1 VNDIALDTRTTGEL
15 IVTSR
20 LLVMQSKRLML
31 ASVERRSMKGGHN
44 DMRVRAARLHAAS
57 DRAHH
62 AYQSSVLAWS
72 APGSSEYRLA
82 AYGRLV
88 GLAENLSSELQ
99 HGLGD
104 LPAGERFEVSTE
116 VQMLEEFIQQ
126 WRKGLLTS
134 VSPTD

>member
-1 VNDIALDTRTTGEL
+1 MIDDPRTTGEL

-31 ASVERRSMKGGHN
+31 ASVERRLLSGGHD
-44 DMRVRAARLHAAS
+44 DMRIRAARLHAAS

-62 AYQSSVLAWS
+62 AYESSVLAWS
-72 APGSSEYRLA
+72 ATSSSEYRLA

-99 HGLGD
+99 HGMGD

-116 VQMLEEFIQQ
+116 VQMLDEFIRQ
-126 WRKGLLTS
+126 WRDGLLTS
-134 VSPTD
+134 VTPTD